1 MTQNISLIYLT
12 HYSPSSTKTSG
23 MNNPIRQELA
33 ESARTFVI
41 KIGTNVLSDEKQAL
55 DPSRIAALAE
65 QVHSIRAQGK
75 RCVLVSSGSIGAG
88 MRLLG
93 LKERPKDLPHLQ
105 AAAATGQAHLI
116 GLYDQAFQKHGY
128 RAAQLLLTANDFRN
142 RSRYLNVRNTL
153 YTLFEYGCV
162 PIINENDTVSV
173 NEIATPFPMAM
184 RSESELPHSVRHTP
198 THAGTKFSDNDQLA
212 AMVTNLLD
220 APLLIILSVIEGL
233 FDGDPRDENSK
244 LISLIE
250 DWDDNLFNCVGTS
263 RSSGGTG
270 GMHSK
275 LTAIKKA
282 VSVGENVILANG
294 EDNHVLMKILNG
306 EDVGTAFLGRGKFM
320 PAWKRWIGFTI
331 NPRGSFIVDD
341 GARRAIVE
349 AGKSLLPIGVR
360 EIRGVFDVGE
370 VVSIKTA
377 DGVEFARGLSNY
389 NSDHAH
395 QLIGQ
400 RSEEIRTKTGTLP
413 FLEVIHRD
421 NLVML
426 D

>member
-1 MTQNISLIYLT
+1 
-12 HYSPSSTKTSG
+12 
-23 MNNPIRQELA
+23 
-33 ESARTFVI
+33 
-41 KIGTNVLSDEKQAL
+41 
-55 DPSRIAALAE
+55 
-65 QVHSIRAQGK
+65 
-75 RCVLVSSGSIGAG
+75 
-88 MRLLG
+88 
-93 LKERPKDLPHLQ
+93 
-105 AAAATGQAHLI
+105 
-116 GLYDQAFQKHGY
+116 
-128 RAAQLLLTANDFRN
+128 
-142 RSRYLNVRNTL
+142 
-153 YTLFEYGCV
+153 
-162 PIINENDTVSV
+162 
-173 NEIATPFPMAM
+173 
-184 RSESELPHSVRHTP
+184 
-198 THAGTKFSDNDQLA
+198 
-212 AMVTNLLD
+212 
-220 APLLIILSVIEGL
+220 
-233 FDGDPRDENSK
+233 
-244 LISLIE
+244 
-250 DWDDNLFNCVGTS
+250 
-263 RSSGGTG
+263 
-270 GMHSK
+270 
-275 LTAIKKA
+275 
-282 VSVGENVILANG
+282 
-294 EDNHVLMKILNG
+294 
-306 EDVGTAFLGRGKFM
+306 M